1 MDLACRKR
9 AINKPDK
16 IPTPMKLT
24 IQGWRGRKKIIN
36 TINKMISMSVL
47 CPG

>member
-1 MDLACRKR
+1 MDLVCRNR
-9 AINKPDK
+9 AINKTDK
-16 IPTPMKLT
+16 IPNPMKLT

-36 TINKMISMSVL
+36 TIDKMISMSVL